1 MAIEQHYKMRR
12 LLCELCELKKRLVEY
27 SKDFKK
33 MLCPSCQRTL
43 RNPVENH
50 NIYI

>member
-1 MAIEQHYKMRR
+1 MQR

-27 SKDFKK
+27 SIDFKK
-33 MLCPSCQRTL
+33 MLCPTCMREL
-43 RNPVENH
+43 RNPECRNH